1 MITLD
6 ELRTDAQCVL
16 NFQTIRILAD
26 QPEFQSDTAAK
37 RLAEFV
43 LPLTPEATNHEGRDG
58 YALVDA
64 AHYQYL
70 LARSAAIG

>member
-1 MITLD
+1 MTLD
-6 ELRTDAQCVL
+6 QLRADA
-16 NFQTIRILAD
+16 LAIIGRTL
-26 QPEFQSDTAAK
+26 SDHRPGAAK

-43 LPLTPEATNHEGRDG
+43 LRLTAEATNHEGRDG

-64 AHYQYL
+64 AQFEYL